1 MSLAVESPAGAT
13 ASAQRRGVASR
24 PDLWLGLAL
33 AAALILLAFTTTGGE
48 IESADAPNTWA
59 QIVLV
64 LVGAGLGGAVLIAGA
79 RGRAW
84 GAGALWLFGAL
95 AGLTFLSMA
104 WSVQPAF
111 SWLAANGT
119 LSYLAAF
126 ASALAFARLF
136 PERWRALIGAL
147 AVYAVVVSAYA
158 LVTKAFPAAFGA
170 AGNFSRLRAPFD
182 YFNAAGL
189 VAAMGLPAWLWF
201 SGRAGRVAPALSVPA
216 LGTLVSALVL
226 SYGRGALAAAVI
238 GLAVWFALVPGRL
251 RSALVLACAAVVG
264 GLVSVWASARHSL
277 TGDHV
282 PLSVRVG
289 AGHSFGLVLIGALV
303 FLVLVGV
310 AVAVAMERVRMSAEA
325 KRRIGFALLVG
336 LALVPVAVL
345 VGLAASSRGFGGEVS
360 HLWTSLTSPKSGAP
374 NSASRI
380 TDLGSSRP
388 RYWGDGL
395 KVGDHAVLAGT
406 GAFGFA
412 TACWRYAS
420 DCVPDAHSYL
430 VQTFADLGVIGV
442 ALSLALLVAWG
453 LAVRRTLR
461 APGAAGERAGLITLL
476 TVALIFGIHSTID
489 WTWFIP
495 GVAVPAL
502 LCAGWLVGRGPLDG
516 AVGRLKRARTVASLR
531 GVGALGLCAAALACA
546 WVIWQP
552 LRASDATASAIAAM
566 TAGNLGGAVTDA
578 RTAVNSDP
586 FDTLARETLS
596 LTLGNQPAARQ
607 TLADGTSLEPSNP
620 ETWLA
625 LGQFDATHG
634 RMADA
639 RMELSRAHALEPR
652 SDWCTLLAARGLPA
666 SLCQP

>member
-1 MSLAVESPAGAT
+1 MSLAVESPAGT
-13 ASAQRRGVASR
+13 PSSAGRRRGLAR
-24 PDLWLGLAL
+24 PDVWLGVAL
-33 AAALILLAFTTTGGE
+33 AAALILLAFTTKGGE
-48 IESADAPNTWA
+48 IEAADGPNTWA
-59 QIVLV
+59 QIIFV
-64 LVGAGLGGAVLIAGA
+64 LVGAGLGGAVLLIGG
-79 RGRAW
+79 RGPAW
-84 GAGALWLFGAL
+84 GTGALWLLAAL

-111 SWLAANGT
+111 SWLEANGT

-126 ASALAFARLF
+126 GAALALARLF
-136 PERWRALIGAL
+136 PARWRALIGAL
-147 AVYAVVVSAYA
+147 AVYAIVVSAYA
-158 LVTKAFPAAFGA
+158 LVAKVLPAAFGA

-189 VAAMGLPAWLWF
+189 VAAMGLPACLWF
-201 SGRAGRVAPALSVPA
+201 TSGRGRAARALSVPA
-216 LGTLVSALVL
+216 LGTLVCALVL

-251 RSALVLACAAVVG
+251 RSALFLACAAVVG

-289 AGHSFGLVLIGALV
+289 AGHSFGLVLIVALV
-303 FLVLVGV
+303 VLVVLGV
-310 AVAVAMERVRMSAEA
+310 VVALATERVQVSAA
-325 KRRIGFALLVG
+325 TQRRIGVVLLVAV
-336 LALVPVAVL
+336 ALVPVAAV

-360 HLWTSLTSPKSGAP
+360 HLWSSLTSPKSGAP

-395 KVGDHAVLAGT
+395 KVGRHAVLAGT

-420 DCVPDAHSYL
+420 DCVPNAHSYV
-430 VQTFADLGVIGV
+430 VQTFADLGLIGV
-442 ALSLALLVAWG
+442 ALSLALVVAWG
-453 LAVRRTLR
+453 VAVRRTLR
-461 APGAAGERAGLITLL
+461 GSGTPGERAGLITLL

-495 GVAVPAL
+495 GAAVPAL
-502 LCAGWLVGRGPLDG
+502 LCAGWLAGRGPLDE
-516 AVGRLKRARTVASLR
+516 AVGRLARARTAASLR
-531 GVGALGLCAAALACA
+531 GVGTLGLCALALVCA

-552 LRASDATASAIAAM
+552 LRSSDATASAIAAM
-566 TAGNLGGAVTDA
+566 ARGNLGAAITDA
-578 RTAVNSDP
+578 RTAVNSNP
-586 FDTLARETLS
+586 FDMLARETLS

-607 TLADGTSLEPSNP
+607 TLVDGTSLEPSNP
-620 ETWLA
+620 ESWLA

-634 RMADA
+634 RLADA
-639 RMELSRAHALEPR
+639 RLELARARALEPH
-652 SDWCTLLAARGLPA
+652 SDWCALLAARGLPA
-666 SLCQP
+666 TLCQP